1 MAKRHIK
8 VSAAGSKE
16 SLSELKVQLRKAS
29 PYLRAYVSELQKEIG
44 RLQREHAKQEVAHLS
59 AMEKLKAEQAEQL
72 SKALIQVNVVAPK
85 KELTELSDTEL
96 EAIAR
101 GNAQPGAPADAP
113 ASRSLRG
120 CSLDR
125 FAHSAPLSASV

>member
-101 GNAQPGAPADAP
+101 GNAQPGAPADGTRA
-113 ASRSLRG
+113 ARSARPE
-120 CSLDR
+120 R
-125 FAHSAPLSASV
+125 RR